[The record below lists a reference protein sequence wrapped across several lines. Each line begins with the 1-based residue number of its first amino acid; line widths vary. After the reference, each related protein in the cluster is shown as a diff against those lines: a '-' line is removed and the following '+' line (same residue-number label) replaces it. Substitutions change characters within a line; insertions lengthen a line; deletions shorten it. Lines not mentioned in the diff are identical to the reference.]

1 MRPSNCWDGGTSS
14 LDSLFAWPLVGLH
27 ASRFAAARKYR
38 PRRSLCRWLWLG
50 NVTQYADSE
59 ALFLVGESSASGR
72 TLSACS
78 VVVAASAITILFSG
92 WHDDPARPTGC
103 EADEGSYC

>member
-1 MRPSNCWDGGTSS
+1 M
-14 LDSLFAWPLVGLH
+14 
-27 ASRFAAARKYR
+27 
-38 PRRSLCRWLWLG
+38 
-50 NVTQYADSE
+50 
-59 ALFLVGESSASGR
+59 GESSASGL

-92 WHDDPARPTGC
+92 RHDDPARPTGC